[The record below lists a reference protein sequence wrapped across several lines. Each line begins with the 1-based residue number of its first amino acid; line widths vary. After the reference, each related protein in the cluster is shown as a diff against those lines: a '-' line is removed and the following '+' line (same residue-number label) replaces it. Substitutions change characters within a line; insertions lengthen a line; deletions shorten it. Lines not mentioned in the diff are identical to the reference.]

1 MVRVRRFSGV
11 LSTVRSA
18 SAKPRI
24 IKIGVSTIVYLTVN
38 TRERQKPASFQI
50 LM

>member
-1 MVRVRRFSGV
+1 MRVSRLSGV

-18 SAKPRI
+18 SAKPRTI
-24 IKIGVSTIVYLTVN
+24 RIGVSTIVYLTVN
-38 TRERQKPASFQI
+38 KSARQKPASFQI